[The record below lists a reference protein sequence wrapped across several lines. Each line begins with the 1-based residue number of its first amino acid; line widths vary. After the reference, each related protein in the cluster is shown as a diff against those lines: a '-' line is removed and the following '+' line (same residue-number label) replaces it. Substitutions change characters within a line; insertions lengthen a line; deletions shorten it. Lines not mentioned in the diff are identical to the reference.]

1 MANKHFEVIV
11 FTASNKQYADA
22 ILNYIDPEN
31 IYFQHR
37 LYREHC
43 IPTADGVY
51 IKDLRIFQN
60 RDLKDIII
68 VDNAIYSF
76 GFQLS
81 NGIPII
87 PFKDDKEDIEFDCLI
102 GYLEKIKDVPDFR
115 VPNRDAFKMEQVHK
129 FNLGNYIGYY
139 TNLENFDSDEETKE
153 ESDQPGEDD
162 DSQHDMHPLRMKAKS
177 KSLPKEV
184 DHCLDALQLFFNKS
198 KALHTTKMPPKKSK
212 SAIVS

>member
-1 MANKHFEVIV
+1 MANKYFEVIV
-11 FTASNKQYADA
+11 FTASNKQYADS
-22 ILNYIDPEN
+22 ILNYLDPDN

-43 IPTADGVY
+43 IPTTDGVY
-51 IKDLRIFQN
+51 IKDLRIFKN

-87 PFKDDKEDIEFDCLI
+87 PFKDDKEDIEFDCLM

-115 VPNRDAFKMEQVHK
+115 VPNREAFKMEQVRK
-129 FNLGNYIGYY
+129 FNLGNIIGYY
-139 TNLENFDSDEETKE
+139 INQDNLDSDEETKADDLSDHQE
-153 ESDQPGEDD
+153 EENPTMEYMSSINLVTQ
-162 DSQHDMHPLRMKAKS
+162 KS

-184 DHCLDALQLFFNKS
+184 DHCLDALSIFFEKKNKMI
-198 KALHTTKMPPKKSK
+198 KKKSMK
-212 SAIVS
+212 L